1 MKVSVEQDAVTRL
14 LEVAADRWIS
24 NPELVIDEVRRFAA
38 TIIPDHPLIQAKTLR
53 AEQEARTQFVV
64 VERKMAEI
72 YDIGDIVDHDGCLL
86 RVSGVIHDQAR
97 LFVVDANGIVHGGCE
112 FEIPFLE
119 VTGHWKR
126 AWEV

>member
-1 MKVSVEQDAVTRL
+1 
-14 LEVAADRWIS
+14 
-24 NPELVIDEVRRFAA
+24 
-38 TIIPDHPLIQAKTLR
+38 
-53 AEQEARTQFVV
+53 
-64 VERKMAEI
+64 MAEI

-97 LFVVDANGIVHGGCE
+97 LFVVDANGIVHDGRE